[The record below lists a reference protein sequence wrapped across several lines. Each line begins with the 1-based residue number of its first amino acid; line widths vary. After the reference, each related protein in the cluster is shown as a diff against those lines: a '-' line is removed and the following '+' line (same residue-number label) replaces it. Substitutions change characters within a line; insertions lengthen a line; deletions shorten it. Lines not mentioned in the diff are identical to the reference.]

1 MAENV
6 TVTLADVLAAREV
19 LGDLI
24 RTTPMVHS
32 RVLSEKL
39 GTEVF
44 LKCENLQRA
53 GSFKIRGAY
62 NRLARLSAAEKA
74 RGVVAAS
81 AGEQGKHA
89 PHRAGAQQA
98 KRDLRPQVCRLAR
111 QGRRLE
117 LVEHVLE
124 PSDGARIT
132 ADH

>member
-62 NRLARLSAAEKA
+62 NRLARLSAADRA

-81 AGEQGKHA
+81 AS
-89 PHRAGAQQA
+89 RWRQQPSVSGP
-98 KRDLRPQVCRLAR
+98 RSTCR
-111 QGRRLE
+111 
-117 LVEHVLE
+117 
-124 PSDGARIT
+124 
-132 ADH
+132 